1 MCNKAVDNYAHALK
15 FVPDQCKAQKMCIK
29 AVDTHPSTI
38 PDFRVSTAI
47 MLSHKIFTI
56 GGASWTLD
64 PCTQQV
70 YFSQPSCLQQFH
82 MKYKRTNYHVE
93 IWISKFITPCWNWIW
108 QSWFVLLLCWIFRQL
123 LRNYIWWS
131 TLFKKVMTLNTVTS
145 LTVNSV
151 IDIYLQVLQNFQN
164 KPVFKTIFK
173 NTFSQWVNQ
182 NTC

>member
-29 AVDTHPSTI
+29 AVDTHPSTR

-47 MLSHKIFTI
+47 MLSRKIFTI

-64 PCTQQV
+64 PCTQV
-70 YFSQPSCLQQFH
+70 YFSQPSFLQQFH

-108 QSWFVLLLCWIFRQL
+108 QSWFVVIMLNISSTPEKLYLVEHSVQKSDDSKYCNFFNSKLCHW
-123 LRNYIWWS
+123 YIS
-131 TLFKKVMTLNTVTS
+131 ASFTK
-145 LTVNSV
+145 
-151 IDIYLQVLQNFQN
+151 
-164 KPVFKTIFK
+164 
-173 NTFSQWVNQ
+173 FSEQ
-182 NTC
+182 TCL